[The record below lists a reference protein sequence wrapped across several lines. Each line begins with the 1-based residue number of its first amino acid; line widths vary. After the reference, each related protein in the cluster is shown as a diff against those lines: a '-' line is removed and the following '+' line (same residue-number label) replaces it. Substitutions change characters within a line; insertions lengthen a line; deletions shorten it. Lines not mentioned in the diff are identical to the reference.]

1 MSTGT
6 SDPLAS
12 LNDGFE
18 ADDPQDI
25 EALRP
30 YVVNLT
36 RGLLSTDGIMQTP
49 IEDVDAIFDTH
60 LPRFLAQREA
70 QGWAGPVPVV
80 FWAHGGIVSESAGLR
95 IAGQQVPWWLDNG
108 CYPIHFVWETGF
120 SETLLSIASLIR
132 AMQPT
137 GGRGA
142 PWWSVKVSA
151 QVASR
156 PGGGAYEVARRLVR
170 FCAEHPGR
178 IAVHAAGHSA
188 GAIFHSHFVPA
199 VVRLGG
205 ADGPQFGTLQLLA
218 PALRID
224 DFSSTLLP
232 LVGAGIDS
240 LVVYTMTDDAER
252 ADSCFRVYRR
262 SLLYLVSE
270 LFEDPTDS
278 PLLGMEVAI
287 RASRELLAAFG
298 LDPVEQRAAEVIWS
312 PTGPDAPPGRRS
324 MAVNHGGFDNDA
336 DTMTSVAA
344 RVLGGAV
351 ATGFPAGGVSASRLL
366 RPDGDSWTP

>member
-6 SDPLAS
+6 TDPLAS
-12 LNDGFE
+12 LEDGFD
-18 ADDPQDI
+18 ADDPQDL

-36 RGLLSTDGIMQTP
+36 RGLLSTDGIMQTDLD
-49 IEDVDAIFDTH
+49 DVEAIFGVH

-70 QGWAGPVPVV
+70 AGWVGPVPVV
-80 FWAHGGIVSESAGLR
+80 FWAHGGIVSEAAGLR
-95 IAGQQVPWWLDNG
+95 IAGQQVRWWLDNG

-120 SETLLSIASLIR
+120 TDTLLSIASLIR
-132 AMQPT
+132 SMQPA

-142 PWWSVKVSA
+142 PWWSVKVGA
-151 QVASR
+151 QIASG
-156 PGGGAYEVARRLVR
+156 PGGGAHLVAQRLVR
-170 FCAEHPGR
+170 FCAENPGR
-178 IAVHAAGHSA
+178 LTVHAAGHSA
-188 GAIFHSHFVPA
+188 GAIFHSHFVPT
-199 VVRLGG
+199 VVGLG
-205 ADGPQFGTLQLLA
+205 APSVSTLQLLA
-218 PALRID
+218 PALRVD

-240 LVVYTMTDDAER
+240 LVLYTMKDDAER

-270 LFEDPTDS
+270 LFEDPTDT

-298 LDPVEQRAAEVIWS
+298 LEPPEERAAEVVWS
-312 PTGPDAPPGRRS
+312 PTDPDAPPGRRS
-324 MAVNHGGFDNDA
+324 LAVSHGGFDNDVE
-336 DTMTSVAA
+336 TMNSVAA
-344 RVLGGAV
+344 RILGGALV
-351 ATGFPAGGVSASRLL
+351 SGFPSGRVSASRLL
-366 RPDGDSWTP
+366 LPRDAPSPPS

>member
-6 SDPLAS
+6 GDPLSS
-12 LNDGFE
+12 LDDGFD
-18 ADDPQDI
+18 ADDPQDV

-30 YVVNLT
+30 HVVNLT

-49 IEDVDAIFDTH
+49 IEDVDAIFDEH
-60 LPRFLAQREA
+60 LPRFLDARHA
-70 QGWAGPVPVV
+70 QGWTGPVPVV

-95 IAGQQVPWWLDNG
+95 IAGQQVPWWVENG

-120 SETLLSIASLIR
+120 TDTLLSIANLIR

-142 PWWSVKVSA
+142 PWWSVKHSA
-151 QVASR
+151 QVASS
-156 PGGGAYEVARRLVR
+156 PGGGAYEVARRLIG
-170 FCAEHPGR
+170 FCAANPGR
-178 IAVHAAGHSA
+178 ITLHAAGHSA
-188 GAIFHSHFVPA
+188 GAIFHSHFAPA
-199 VVRLGG
+199 VLSAGG
-205 ADGPQFGTLQLLA
+205 PAGPRFSTLQLLA
-218 PALRID
+218 PALRVD
-224 DFSSTLLP
+224 DFSATLLP

-240 LVVYTMTDDAER
+240 LVVYTMTDVAEQ
-252 ADSCFRVYRR
+252 ADSCFRIYGR

-287 RASRELLAAFG
+287 RASQELLAAFG
-298 LDPVEQRAAEVIWS
+298 LDPVEQRAAEVVWS
-312 PTGPDAPPGRRS
+312 PTGADAPPGRRS

-336 DTMTSVAA
+336 DTMNSVAS
-344 RVLGGAV
+344 RILGGAPV
-351 ATGFPAGGVSASRLL
+351 TGFPAGGVSASRFLL
-366 RPDGDSWTP
+366 PRDRS

>member
-6 SDPLAS
+6 TDPLAP
-12 LNDGFE
+12 LDDGFD
-18 ADDPQDI
+18 ADDLRDLA
-25 EALRP
+25 ALRP

-49 IEDVDAIFDTH
+49 IEDVDAIFDLH
-60 LPRFLAQREA
+60 LPRFLAQRQA

-120 SETLLSIASLIR
+120 SDTLLSIANLIR

-170 FCAEHPGR
+170 FCAENPGR
-178 IAVHAAGHSA
+178 ISVHAAGHSA

-199 VVRLGG
+199 VVGLGG
-205 ADGPQFGTLQLLA
+205 PGFETLQLLA
-218 PALRID
+218 PALRVD
-224 DFSSTLLP
+224 DFEATLLP

-240 LVVYTMTDDAER
+240 LVLYTMNAEAER

-270 LFEDPTDS
+270 VFEDPTDA
-278 PLLGMEVAI
+278 PLLGMEISI

-298 LDPVEQRAAEVIWS
+298 LDPAEQRAAEVVWS

-324 MAVNHGGFDNDA
+324 MSVSHGGFDNDA
-336 DTMTSVAA
+336 ETMNSVAD
-344 RVLGGAV
+344 RILGGTVIAN
-351 ATGFPAGGVSASRLL
+351 FPAGRVSASRLL
-366 RPDGDSWTP
+366 RPRDDSWTP

>member
-1 MSTGT
+1 MVPTGE
-6 SDPLAS
+6 PLSS
-12 LNDGFE
+12 LDDGFD
-18 ADDPQDI
+18 ADDRQDL

-49 IEDVDAIFDTH
+49 VEDVDAIFDEH
-60 LPRFLAQREA
+60 LPRFLAHRQA

-95 IAGQQVPWWLDNG
+95 IAGQQVPWWVDNG

-120 SETLLSIASLIR
+120 TDTLLSIASMIR

-142 PWWSVKVSA
+142 PWWSVKHSA
-151 QVASR
+151 RIASE
-156 PGGGAYEVARRLVR
+156 PGGGAHAVARRLVR
-170 FCAEHPGR
+170 FCAENPGR
-178 IAVHAAGHSA
+178 ITVHAAGHSA
-188 GAIFHSHFVPA
+188 GAIFHSRFVPT

-205 ADGPQFGTLQLLA
+205 DAGPRVETLQLLA
-218 PALRID
+218 PALRVD
-224 DFSSTLLP
+224 DFSATLLP
-232 LVGAGIDS
+232 LVGEGIDS
-240 LVVYTMTDDAER
+240 LVVYTMTDAAEQ
-252 ADSCFRVYRR
+252 ADSCFRIYRR

-298 LDPVEQRAAEVIWS
+298 LDPIEQRAAEVIWS

-336 DTMTSVAA
+336 DTMNSVAS
-344 RVLGGAV
+344 RVLGGAPV
-351 ATGFPAGGVSASRLL
+351 RGFPPGGVSASQMLL
-366 RPDGDSWTP
+366 PRDGAWTP

>member
-1 MSTGT
+1 
-6 SDPLAS
+6 
-12 LNDGFE
+12 
-18 ADDPQDI
+18 
-25 EALRP
+25 
-30 YVVNLT
+30 
-36 RGLLSTDGIMQTP
+36 
-49 IEDVDAIFDTH
+49 
-60 LPRFLAQREA
+60 
-70 QGWAGPVPVV
+70 VV

-95 IAGQQVPWWLDNG
+95 IAAQQVPWWLDNG

-120 SETLLSIASLIR
+120 TDTLRLIAGLIR

-151 QVASR
+151 QVASQ
-156 PGGGAYEVARRLVR
+156 PGGGAYLLAQRLVR

-178 IAVHAAGHSA
+178 ITLHAAGHSA

-199 VVRLGG
+199 ALGLG
-205 ADGPQFGTLQLLA
+205 VPGFGTLQLLA
-218 PALRID
+218 PALRVD

-240 LVVYTMTDDAER
+240 LVLYTMTADAEL

-278 PLLGMEVAI
+278 PLLGMEVSI

-298 LDPVEQRAAEVIWS
+298 LDPAQQRPAEVVWS

-324 MAVNHGGFDNDA
+324 RAVSHGGFDNDA
-336 DTMTSVAA
+336 DTMNSIAARILGGSVATA
-344 RVLGGAV
+344 FVSG
-351 ATGFPAGGVSASRLL
+351 PVSASRMLL
-366 RPDGDSWTP
+366 PRGGAATL